1 MKTLLIIFAKHPQIG
16 KVKRRLGR
24 DVGMEAS
31 LWIYNKILQHTA
43 KISFHTK
50 FDTVVFKNK
59 KSSKLESIFKHVKKF
74 EIQKGK
80 NLGEKM
86 EAAFLWAFDQKYENV
101 ILIGTDLWTL
111 NKDTL
116 LEAKKALENSDIV
129 MGPCYDGGYYLIGM
143 KNLNKKIFKDIPWSK
158 KEVFRKTLLKVK
170 DNSIYCLDL
179 KNDIDNK
186 KSLKAHNSLYA
197 QYKKYFHL
205 KS

>member
-50 FDTVVFKNK
+50 LDTVVFKNK
-59 KSSKLESIFKHVKKF
+59 KSSKLKSIFKHVKKF

-116 LEAKKALENSDIV
+116 LEAKKALENTDIV
-129 MGPCYDGGYYLIGM
+129 IGPCYDGGYYLIGM
-143 KNLNKKIFKDIPWSK
+143 KNLNKEIFKDIAWSK
-158 KEVFRKTLLKVK
+158 KEVFGKTLSKAK

-197 QYKKYFHL
+197 QYKKYFPL

>member
-50 FDTVVFKNK
+50 LDTVVFKNK

-111 NKDTL
+111 NQDTL
-116 LEAKKALENSDIV
+116 LEAKKALENTDIV
-129 MGPCYDGGYYLIGM
+129 IGPCYDGGYYLIGM
-143 KNLNKKIFKDIPWSK
+143 KNLNKEIFKDIPWSK
-158 KEVFRKTLLKVK
+158 KEVFRKTLSKAK
-170 DNSIYCLDL
+170 DNSIYCLDI

-186 KSLKAHNSLYA
+186 KSLKAHTSLHA
-197 QYKKYFHL
+197 QYKNTFI
-205 KS
+205 

>member
-24 DVGMEAS
+24 DLGMEAS

-43 KISFHTK
+43 KISFHSK
-50 FDTVVFKNK
+50 LDTVVFKNK

-101 ILIGTDLWTL
+101 MLIGTDLWTL

-116 LEAKKALENSDIV
+116 LEAKKALENKDIV
-129 MGPCYDGGYYLIGM
+129 IGPCYDGGYYLIGM
-143 KNLNKKIFKDIPWSK
+143 RNLNNEIFKDIPWSK
-158 KEVFRKTLLKVK
+158 KEVFRKTLSKAK
-170 DNSIYCLDL
+170 ENSIYCLDL
-179 KNDIDNK
+179 KNDVDNK
-186 KSLKAHNSLYA
+186 KSLEANTSLYA

>member
-43 KISFHTK
+43 EISFHTK
-50 FDTVVFKNK
+50 LDTVVFKNK

-116 LEAKKALENSDIV
+116 LEAKKALENTDIV
-129 MGPCYDGGYYLIGM
+129 IGPCYDGGYYLIGM
-143 KNLNKKIFKDIPWSK
+143 KNLNKEIFKDIPWSK
-158 KEVFRKTLLKVK
+158 KEVFRKTLSKAK
-170 DNSIYCLDL
+170 YNSIYCLDI

-186 KSLKAHNSLYA
+186 KSLKAHTSLYA

>member
-24 DVGMEAS
+24 DLGMEAS

-43 KISFHTK
+43 KTSFHSK
-50 FDTVVFKNK
+50 LDTVVFKNK

-101 ILIGTDLWTL
+101 MLIGTDLWTL

-116 LEAKKALENSDIV
+116 LEAKKALENKDIV
-129 MGPCYDGGYYLIGM
+129 IGPCYDGGYYLIGM
-143 KNLNKKIFKDIPWSK
+143 RNLNNEIFTDIPWSK
-158 KEVFRKTLLKVK
+158 KEVFRKTLSKAK
-170 DNSIYCLDL
+170 ENSIYCLDL
-179 KNDIDNK
+179 KNDVDNK
-186 KSLKAHNSLYA
+186 KSLEAHTSLYK
-197 QYKKYFHL
+197 QYKKTFI
-205 KS
+205 

>member
-24 DVGMEAS
+24 DLGMEAS

-43 KISFHTK
+43 NISFHTK
-50 FDTVVFKNK
+50 LDTVVFKNK

-86 EAAFLWAFDQKYENV
+86 EAAFIWAFDQKYENV

-116 LEAKKALENSDIV
+116 LEAKKALENKDIV
-129 MGPCYDGGYYLIGM
+129 IGPCYDGGYYLIGM
-143 KNLNKKIFKDIPWSK
+143 KNFNNKIFKNISWSK
-158 KEVFRKTLLKVK
+158 KQVFKQTLSKVLE
-170 DNSIYCLDL
+170 NSVYYLEI

-186 KSLKAHNSLYA
+186 ESLKAHPSLYDL
-197 QYKKYFHL
+197 YKKIL
-205 KS
+205 S

>member
-24 DVGMEAS
+24 DLGMEAS

-50 FDTVVFKNK
+50 LDTVVFKNK

-116 LEAKKALENSDIV
+116 LEAKKALENTDIV
-129 MGPCYDGGYYLIGM
+129 IGPCYDGGYYLIAM
-143 KNLNKKIFKDIPWSK
+143 KNLNKEIFKDIPWSK
-158 KEVFRKTLLKVK
+158 KEVYRKTLSKAK

-205 KS
+205 NS

>member
-116 LEAKKALENSDIV
+116 LEAKKALENTDIV
-129 MGPCYDGGYYLIGM
+129 IGPCYDGGYYLIGM

-158 KEVFRKTLLKVK
+158 KEVFRKTLSKAK

-186 KSLKAHNSLYA
+186 KSLKAHISLYA
-197 QYKKYFHL
+197 QYKKYFHQ

>member
-50 FDTVVFKNK
+50 LDTVVFKNK

-80 NLGEKM
+80 NLGKKM

-116 LEAKKALENSDIV
+116 LEAKKALENTDIV
-129 MGPCYDGGYYLIGM
+129 IGPCYDGGYYLIAVSYTH
-143 KNLNKKIFKDIPWSK
+143 L
-158 KEVFRKTLLKVK
+158 TLPT
-170 DNSIYCLDL
+170 
-179 KNDIDNK
+179 
-186 KSLKAHNSLYA
+186 KA
-197 QYKKYFHL
+197 
-205 KS
+205 

>member
-50 FDTVVFKNK
+50 LDTVVFKNK

-101 ILIGTDLWTL
+101 MLIGTDLWTL

-116 LEAKKALENSDIV
+116 LEAKKALENKDIV
-129 MGPCYDGGYYLIGM
+129 IGPCYDGGYYLIGM
-143 KNLNKKIFKDIPWSK
+143 RNLNNEIFTDIPWSK
-158 KEVFRKTLLKVK
+158 KEVFRKTLSKAK
-170 DNSIYCLDL
+170 ENSIYCLDL
-179 KNDIDNK
+179 KNDVDNK
-186 KSLKAHNSLYA
+186 KSLEAHTSLYK
-197 QYKKYFHL
+197 QYKKTFI
-205 KS
+205 

>member
-43 KISFHTK
+43 NISFHTK
-50 FDTVVFKNK
+50 LDTVVFKNK

-158 KEVFRKTLLKVK
+158 KEVFRKTLSKAK

-186 KSLKAHNSLYA
+186 KSLKAHISLYA

>member
-24 DVGMEAS
+24 DLGMEAS

-43 KISFHTK
+43 NISFHTK
-50 FDTVVFKNK
+50 LDTVVFKNK

-86 EAAFLWAFDQKYENV
+86 EAAFIWAFDQKYENV

-116 LEAKKALENSDIV
+116 LEAKKALENKNIV
-129 MGPCYDGGYYLIGM
+129 IGPCYDGGYYLIGM
-143 KNLNKKIFKDIPWSK
+143 KNLNKEIFKDIPWSK
-158 KEVFRKTLLKVK
+158 KEVFRKTLSKAK

-186 KSLKAHNSLYA
+186 KSLKAHTSLNA
-197 QYKKYFHL
+197 QYKKYFHP
-205 KS
+205 KY

>member
-50 FDTVVFKNK
+50 LDTVVFKNK

-86 EAAFLWAFDQKYENV
+86 EAAFLWAFDQKYEN
-101 ILIGTDLWTL
+101 G
-111 NKDTL
+111 N
-116 LEAKKALENSDIV
+116 AKK
-129 MGPCYDGGYYLIGM
+129 
-143 KNLNKKIFKDIPWSK
+143 
-158 KEVFRKTLLKVK
+158 
-170 DNSIYCLDL
+170 
-179 KNDIDNK
+179 
-186 KSLKAHNSLYA
+186 
-197 QYKKYFHL
+197 
-205 KS
+205 

>member
-50 FDTVVFKNK
+50 LDTVVFKNK

-116 LEAKKALENSDIV
+116 LEAKKALENTDIV
-129 MGPCYDGGYYLIGM
+129 IGPCYDGGYYLIGM
-143 KNLNKKIFKDIPWSK
+143 KNLNKEIFKDIPWSK
-158 KEVFRKTLLKVK
+158 KEVFRKTLSKAK
-170 DNSIYCLDL
+170 DNSIYCLDI

-186 KSLKAHNSLYA
+186 KSLKAHTSLHA
-197 QYKKYFHL
+197 QYKNTFI
-205 KS
+205 

>member
-50 FDTVVFKNK
+50 LDTVVFKNK

-116 LEAKKALENSDIV
+116 LEAKKALENTDLVI
-129 MGPCYDGGYYLIGM
+129 GPCYDGGYYLIGM
-143 KNLNKKIFKDIPWSK
+143 KNLNKEIFKDIPWSK
-158 KEVFRKTLLKVK
+158 KEVFRKTLSKAK
-170 DNSIYCLDL
+170 DNSIYCLDI

-186 KSLKAHNSLYA
+186 KSLKAHTSLHA
-197 QYKKYFHL
+197 QYKNTFI
-205 KS
+205 

>member
-1 MKTLLIIFAKHPQIG
+1 MKTLLIIFAKHPQLG

-24 DVGMEAS
+24 DLGMEAS

-43 KISFHTK
+43 KISFYSK
-50 FDTVVFKNK
+50 LDTVVFKNK

-101 ILIGTDLWTL
+101 MLIGTDLWTL

-116 LEAKKALENSDIV
+116 LEAKKALENKDIV
-129 MGPCYDGGYYLIGM
+129 VGPCYDGGYYLIGM
-143 KNLNKKIFKDIPWSK
+143 RNLNNEIFTDIPWSK
-158 KEVFRKTLLKVK
+158 KEVFRKTLSKAK
-170 DNSIYCLDL
+170 ENSIYCLDL
-179 KNDIDNK
+179 KNDVDNK
-186 KSLKAHNSLYA
+186 KSLEAHTSLYE
-197 QYKKYFHL
+197 QYKKTFI
-205 KS
+205 

>member
-24 DVGMEAS
+24 DLGMEAS

-50 FDTVVFKNK
+50 LDTVVFKNK

-101 ILIGTDLWTL
+101 MLIGTDLWTL

-116 LEAKKALENSDIV
+116 LEAKKALENKDIV
-129 MGPCYDGGYYLIGM
+129 IGPCYDGGYYLIGM
-143 KNLNKKIFKDIPWSK
+143 RNLNNEIFKDIPWSK
-158 KEVFRKTLLKVK
+158 KEVFRKTLSKAK
-170 DNSIYCLDL
+170 ENSIYCLDL
-179 KNDIDNK
+179 KNDVDNK
-186 KSLKAHNSLYA
+186 KSLEAHTSLYE
-197 QYKKYFHL
+197 QYKKNFHQF
-205 KS
+205 

>member
-24 DVGMEAS
+24 DLGMEAS

-43 KISFHTK
+43 KTSFHSK
-50 FDTVVFKNK
+50 LDTVVFKNK

-80 NLGEKM
+80 NLGKKM

-101 ILIGTDLWTL
+101 MLIGTDLWTL

-116 LEAKKALENSDIV
+116 LEAKKALENKDIV
-129 MGPCYDGGYYLIGM
+129 IGPCYDGGYYLIGM
-143 KNLNKKIFKDIPWSK
+143 RNLNNEIFTDIPWSK
-158 KEVFRKTLLKVK
+158 KEVFRKTLSKAK
-170 DNSIYCLDL
+170 ENSIYCLDL
-179 KNDIDNK
+179 KNDVDNK
-186 KSLKAHNSLYA
+186 KSLEAHTSLYE
-197 QYKKYFHL
+197 QYKKNFHL

>member
-50 FDTVVFKNK
+50 LDTVVFKNK

-111 NKDTL
+111 NQDTL
-116 LEAKKALENSDIV
+116 LEAKKALENTDIV
-129 MGPCYDGGYYLIGM
+129 IGPCYDGGYYLIGM
-143 KNLNKKIFKDIPWSK
+143 KNLNKEIFKDIPWSK
-158 KEVFRKTLLKVK
+158 KEVFRKTLSKAK
-170 DNSIYCLDL
+170 ENSIYYLDL
-179 KNDIDNK
+179 KNDVDNK
-186 KSLKAHNSLYA
+186 KSLEANTSLYD
-197 QYKKYFHL
+197 QYKKTFI
-205 KS
+205 

>member
-43 KISFHTK
+43 NISFHTK
-50 FDTVVFKNK
+50 LDTVVFKNK

-86 EAAFLWAFDQKYENV
+86 EAAFLWAFNQKYENV

-158 KEVFRKTLLKVK
+158 KEVFRKTLSKAK

-186 KSLKAHNSLYA
+186 KSLKAHISLYA

>member
-24 DVGMEAS
+24 DLGMEAS

-43 KISFHTK
+43 KISFHSK
-50 FDTVVFKNK
+50 LDTVVFKNK

-101 ILIGTDLWTL
+101 MLIGTDLWTL

-116 LEAKKALENSDIV
+116 LEAKKALENKDIV
-129 MGPCYDGGYYLIGM
+129 IGPCYDGGYYLIGM
-143 KNLNKKIFKDIPWSK
+143 RNLNNEIFTDIPWSK
-158 KEVFRKTLLKVK
+158 KEVFRKTLSKAK
-170 DNSIYCLDL
+170 ENSIYCLDL
-179 KNDIDNK
+179 KNDVDNK
-186 KSLKAHNSLYA
+186 KSLEAHTSLYD
-197 QYKKYFHL
+197 QYKTTFI
-205 KS
+205 